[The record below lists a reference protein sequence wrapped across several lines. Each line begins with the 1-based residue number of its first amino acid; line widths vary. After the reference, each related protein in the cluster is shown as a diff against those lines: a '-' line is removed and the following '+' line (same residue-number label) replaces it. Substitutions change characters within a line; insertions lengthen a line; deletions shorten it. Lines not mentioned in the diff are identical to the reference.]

1 MIIALVA
8 VSVFFVTFAYASPP
22 TTPYNA
28 NETLDPTCGPTDT
41 NCYVSSS
48 AGVTTAGNGLSVSG
62 SSVEF
67 GGADLNKQTILGL
80 GGNSFTIYDSFSSPS
95 KIYFYMDGNNA
106 SLGTDTVSLQIGSAP
121 GPGVLI
127 SDNGTGEQYMQ
138 LTNSN
143 SFLSNLTESVGV
155 SGGHLSY
162 INIPSNHTYFDV
174 SASAVTAYALKN
186 TDTTKFLQADAN
198 GNITNVSL
206 PSGGGSVSAGS
217 GLTNNAGALE
227 VGGLLTHDTYID
239 PDTYQFAINGNVDAN
254 KGWLDV
260 NASQSHF
267 GVVNSSNQITD
278 IFIDD
283 GDIGLALGGSGGT
296 LLFSHS
302 VIANNPVTEFNL
314 EDGTSSFVEF
324 QPHVTKL
331 TALANSDSSKFLQA
345 DANGNITNVSVPSGG
360 GGGGSV
366 STGNGL
372 TNNSGT
378 FELGGA
384 LTRDTDIDP
393 STFKFSIN
401 KTYQPSEP
409 LLDLESAFAGIGF
422 VDGSGK
428 SNDIEIN
435 TLYTYINRNGQ
446 AAMQLNDTDVNFVDS
461 AGPYAALSRSAVT
474 FKALDN
480 SDSTKFLQADANGN
494 ITNVSVPS
502 GGGGVTGSGTAGQLT
517 YWDGSTTVAGNTNLI
532 WDNTNTRLGV
542 DTSTLAY
549 TFEVGSSSL
558 VSGIVARFENVDG
571 TCDVNPTLGAGGF
584 TCSSDMRLKKNI
596 TRLSDDTAWTL
607 NQNIDVSKSSVLSKV
622 LALAPVSYNWN
633 REQDPSQKH
642 TGFIAQ
648 EMREIFPGLVSEDP
662 SSQMLSI
669 NYSGLIP
676 YTIEAI
682 QEMDIQVQAIPV
694 LQNKALYTKISDF
707 LRGIAERGV
716 AIIDIVQA
724 RDVQTKNI
732 HTNTLCVGTTCVT
745 QEQFLKMV
753 TASNK

>member
-360 GGGGSV
+360 GG
-366 STGNGL
+366 
-372 TNNSGT
+372 
-378 FELGGA
+378 
-384 LTRDTDIDP
+384 
-393 STFKFSIN
+393 
-401 KTYQPSEP
+401 
-409 LLDLESAFAGIGF
+409 
-422 VDGSGK
+422 
-428 SNDIEIN
+428 
-435 TLYTYINRNGQ
+435 
-446 AAMQLNDTDVNFVDS
+446 
-461 AGPYAALSRSAVT
+461 
-474 FKALDN
+474 
-480 SDSTKFLQADANGN
+480 
-494 ITNVSVPS
+494 
-502 GGGGVTGSGTAGQLT
+502 VTGSGTAGQLT